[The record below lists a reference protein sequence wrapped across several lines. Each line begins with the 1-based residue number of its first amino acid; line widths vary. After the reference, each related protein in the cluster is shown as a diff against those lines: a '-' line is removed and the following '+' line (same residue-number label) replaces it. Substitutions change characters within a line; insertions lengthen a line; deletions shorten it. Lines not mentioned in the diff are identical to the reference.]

1 MYDPAAGRL
10 PIADLIEVECPRE
23 TLKEIET
30 RLAAIARSTKK
41 AHALLEGDLT
51 DPGAHGIFIAL
62 EREGAFS
69 PHAIATLR
77 SVLAQPDLAASDRTT
92 ADHLIQTTI
101 NTDEALWSVVRLYYN
116 RISKPYTPHN
126 RPRFTVRELI
136 AYLQKADT
144 NFCEMLRQ
152 YKLAADT
159 APSSVTANHLQKARS
174 HLKHNRTE
182 ILYAASQLPQP
193 GKVTGN
199 TETDILNL
207 TAQEYLASIAN
218 LIERLEAVFQDIE
231 RRQAPIVPGSIN

>member
-23 TLKEIET
+23 TLKDIET

-51 DPGAHGIFIAL
+51 DPGAHGIFLTL
-62 EREGAFS
+62 EREGPFI
-69 PHAIATLR
+69 PHAIATLK
-77 SVLAQPDLAASDRTT
+77 SVLAQPHLAASDKTT
-92 ADHLIQTTI
+92 ADRLIQKTI
-101 NTDEALWSVVRLYYN
+101 NTDETLWCVVRLYYT
-116 RISKPYTPHN
+116 RISTPYTHRR

-144 NFCEMLRQ
+144 GLCEMLRQ

-159 APSSVTANHLQKARS
+159 APSSVSAEHLKTARA

-207 TAQEYLASIAN
+207 TAQEYLVSIAN

-231 RRQAPIVPGSIN
+231 RRQLPVMHGSMN